1 MASSIHSLPARTSL
15 LVIGGGPS
23 GIVALKY
30 ALQTLTWE
38 SGEAPVLVEAE
49 PELGG
54 TFR

>member
-1 MASSIHSLPARTSL
+1 MSDPRVSLPSRTAV

-30 ALQTLTWE
+30 ALETLQYE
-38 SGEAPVLVEAE
+38 PGEEPVLVESE